1 MHPVKQPTAQRPLLH
16 RHPLDPQAHWGRHM
30 SLAQTEHGETP
41 PGDADGHGLRVL
53 VVHGRYRSAQP
64 SGENEVVDDEVRLLR
79 DHGCKVEQLELQSD
93 DVAGWP
99 LWKKAHLPLRVVWSR
114 EGQHLLE
121 RALERWKPDVVHIH
135 NTFPLFSPAVFRT
148 ARRGNAGVVHTL
160 HNFRPFCP
168 GGAFL
173 REGRACEDCFGRFPL
188 PGIRHGCY
196 RESRLAT
203 VPVAVMDGL
212 HGWLGTWQKNVDR
225 LIVVSGYE
233 RDKYI
238 AGGWPAA
245 KIKIK
250 YNTVFEKDL
259 PPRQPG
265 RHFMSMSRIVP
276 EKGVDVVLEGFRR
289 AFPDGNP
296 PLWLSAGGDSAGE
309 LQAQYEGEPGI
320 RFMGHVSRAEL
331 YDALSSALAVV
342 VPSRCYE
349 GFPRVVVEAYAA
361 GVPVIAS
368 RVGSLTELVEEGVT
382 GLQVRMGDPDDMAR
396 ALKQVADSP
405 ELAQRMGAGAR
416 ARYERMYSP
425 EVTMAELFRIYREAI
440 DEHARSLAA

>member
-1 MHPVKQPTAQRPLLH
+1 MALAETDNDGDNPHEQPHEEAPVV
-16 RHPLDPQAHWGRHM
+16 DPDGR
-30 SLAQTEHGETP
+30 
-41 PGDADGHGLRVL
+41 GLRVL

-79 DHGCKVEQLELQSD
+79 EHGCTVEQLELQSD

-99 LWKKAHLPLRVVWSR
+99 VWKKAKLPLRVVWSR
-114 EGQHLLE
+114 EGQDLVQ
-121 RALERWKPDVVHIH
+121 RALERTRPDVVHIH

-148 ARRGNAGVVHTL
+148 AQRSSAAVVHTL

-188 PGIRHGCY
+188 PGIWHGCY
-196 RESRLAT
+196 RDSRLAT

-212 HGWLGTWQKNVDR
+212 HNRIGTWQKHVDR
-225 LIVVSGYE
+225 LIVVSSYE

-238 AGGWPAA
+238 AGGWPAS

-289 AFPDGNP
+289 AFPDGEP

-309 LQAQYEGEPGI
+309 LREKYEGLPGI

-331 YDALSSALAVV
+331 YEALSSALAVV

-361 GVPVIAS
+361 GVPIIAS
-368 RVGSLTELVEEGVT
+368 KVGSLTELVDDGVT
-382 GLQVRMGDPDDMAR
+382 GLQVRVGDPDDMAR
-396 ALKQVADSP
+396 ALRQVAESP
-405 ELAQRMGAGAR
+405 ELAERMGRGAR
-416 ARYERMYSP
+416 ERYERMYSP
-425 EVTMAELFRIYREAI
+425 EVTMSELFAIYREAI
-440 DEHARSLAA
+440 REHSGSSTRTAA

>member
-1 MHPVKQPTAQRPLLH
+1 M
-16 RHPLDPQAHWGRHM
+16 G
-30 SLAQTEHGETP
+30 LAQTDSQDMPAPERRSVV
-41 PGDADGHGLRVL
+41 DALAEGTGRGVRVL

-79 DHGCKVEQLELQSD
+79 EHGCDVEQRELHSD
-93 DVAGWP
+93 EIEGWP
-99 LWKKAHLPLRVVWSR
+99 VWKKARLPLRVVWSR
-114 EGQHLLE
+114 EGQKLLQ
-121 RALERWKPDVVHIH
+121 RAIELTRPDVIHIH

-148 ARRGNAGVVHTL
+148 AQQSGAGVVHTL

-168 GGAFL
+168 AGTFL

-196 RESRLAT
+196 RDSRLAT
-203 VPVAVMDGL
+203 VPVALMDGI
-212 HGWLGTWQKNVDR
+212 HGWLGTWQKHVDR
-225 LIVVSGYE
+225 LIVVSAYE

-238 AGGWPAA
+238 AGGWPGS

-276 EKGVDVVLEGFRR
+276 EKGVDVVLEGWHR
-289 AFPDGNP
+289 AFPDGGP
-296 PLWLSAGGDSAGE
+296 PLWLSAGGDSASD
-309 LQAQYEGEPGI
+309 LRARYEGLPGI

-331 YDALSSALAVV
+331 YEALSSALAVV

-361 GVPVIAS
+361 AVPIIAS
-368 RVGSLTELVEEGVT
+368 RVGSLTELVDEGVT
-382 GLQVRMGDPDDMAR
+382 GLQVGVGDPDDMAR
-396 ALKQVADSP
+396 ALRQVAGSE
-405 ELAQRMGAGAR
+405 ELAERMGRGAR
-416 ARYERMYSP
+416 ARYEDMYSP
-425 EVTMAELFRIYREAI
+425 EVTMRELFAIYREAI
-440 DEHARSLAA
+440 EEHTHTASNGARATV